1 MKHITVSVDERTH
14 RMAHIR
20 AAALDTSV
28 SALVRQ
34 YLRDFVS
41 GDVTVPANRAAEAA
55 TEVEEPGTDR
65 HRGIAAD
72 VSARTVSIPERMTRQ
87 EAQRLRIR
95 MYEVLDE
102 IWATHLGFQAVD
114 NLSRDDIYDRGRARI
129 ETAGLPAN
137 LSDNKGNIQ
146 P

>member
-20 AAALDTSV
+20 AAALDTAAST
-28 SALVRQ
+28 LVRQ
-34 YLRDFVS
+34 YLRDLAS
-41 GDVTVPANRAAEAA
+41 GDMTVPANRAAEAA
-55 TEVEEPGTDR
+55 TEVEEPRTDR
-65 HRGIAAD
+65 HREMAAD
-72 VSARTVSIPERMTRQ
+72 VSARTVSILERMTRQ

-95 MYEVLDE
+95 MYEVLDG
-102 IWATHLGFQAVD
+102 IWATHPGFQAVD
-114 NLSRDDIYDRGRARI
+114 NLSRDDIYDHGRAKI

-137 LSDNKGNIQ
+137 TSDNEGNTQ